1 MRYLTV
7 VAFGLVFRCPAQV
20 FETRVDSS
28 GYGSAVVV
36 HPIAAE
42 IDTTAQFDRIFGG
55 PTEGAILSFYP
66 NGNARRVEVVVWPD
80 EDGWPD
86 RVVIE
91 WFESGMK
98 SSERMDRGNGT
109 TGYIKRWFE
118 NGQLRS
124 YVELLNERIHG
135 RAQEWSETGELLRDE
150 VYRQSKLLRAR
161 IRGSK
166 L

>member
-1 MRYLTV
+1 M
-7 VAFGLVFRCPAQV
+7 
-20 FETRVDSS
+20 
-28 GYGSAVVV
+28 
-36 HPIAAE
+36 
-42 IDTTAQFDRIFGG
+42 QFDRIFGG

-66 NGNARRVEVVVWPD
+66 NGNARRAEVVVWPD

-98 SSERMDRGNGT
+98 SSERMDRSNGT
-109 TGYIKRWFE
+109 TGYVKRWFE

-150 VYRQSKLLRAR
+150 VYRRRILVRTR